1 MAAPAET
8 SFNALLSADSA
19 VSLPDT
25 DKDVAA
31 MLTDYGATFVKRKA
45 AAADRLDVE
54 GSARDLH
61 AVRGRGPRLGPL
73 RCWPAWSHTP
83 SNQGDGAE
91 TSSSAPAL
99 PSGRLQGPLG
109 SSGASIAPRRGQG
122 PCLRLAARTPPPRAP
137 GLCARAGLFEPP
149 T

>member
-1 MAAPAET
+1 
-8 SFNALLSADSA
+8 
-19 VSLPDT
+19 
-25 DKDVAA
+25 
-31 MLTDYGATFVKRKA
+31 MLTDYGATFVERKA

-61 AVRGRGPRLGPL
+61 AVRGRGPRLSPL
-73 RCWPAWSHTP
+73 RCCWPAWSHAP

-99 PSGRLQGPLG
+99 PSCRLPGPRG
-109 SSGASIAPRRGQG
+109 SRCAAVAPRRGQG
-122 PCLRLAARTPPPRAP
+122 SCLRLAARTPPPRAP
-137 GLCARAGLFEPP
+137 GLCALAGLFEPP